1 METNLP
7 TKIPVNK
14 FQLYDNVAM
23 EIENIFNHLIEQLIA
38 RRDTLSTKLQT
49 MKEDFVIDETTHQ
62 AATEELERMIQ
73 QMLEENIKMNTN
85 LELQEKAIKMYRE
98 EMEQH
103 QTLTKL
109 PQPSFSCPTLYH
121 LQSQIAEF
129 GELVSILLLDNGC
142 VL

>member
-109 PQPSFSCPTLYH
+109 PQRTSAMSD
-121 LQSQIAEF
+121 
-129 GELVSILLLDNGC
+129 SIPG
-142 VL
+142 V